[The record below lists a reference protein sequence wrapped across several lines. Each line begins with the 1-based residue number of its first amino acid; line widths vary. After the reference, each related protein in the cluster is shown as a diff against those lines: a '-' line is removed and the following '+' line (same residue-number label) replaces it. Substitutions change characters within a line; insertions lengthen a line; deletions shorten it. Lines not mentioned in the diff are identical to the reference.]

1 MQKNGLQA
9 IILSQRY
16 LFNVFILVI
25 SHSQYFPILCI
36 IVTSFCNSL
45 QDSMV

>member
-36 IVTSFCNSL
+36 IVTLFSNSL